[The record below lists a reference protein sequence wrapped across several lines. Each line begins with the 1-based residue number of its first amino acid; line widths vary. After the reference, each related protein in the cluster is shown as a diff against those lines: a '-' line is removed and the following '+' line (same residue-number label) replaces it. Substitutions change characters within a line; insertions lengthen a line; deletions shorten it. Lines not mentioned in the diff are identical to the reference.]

1 MSRQARN
8 AARHFRRLAD
18 AARERAAGARR
29 AGDTAAA
36 ERYDQDAAALDARAA
51 KIEREELGK

>member
-18 AARERAAGARR
+18 AARARAAGARR
-29 AGDTAAA
+29 AGDAASVA
-36 ERYDQDAAALDARAA
+36 RYDQEAADLDARAA